1 MNSLAENLTES
12 EVDELYELLEQTE
25 RERVAPKFDAWR
37 SPAPYKI
44 AFGGRGAGAK
54 TESAFSLA
62 VQFCETPDYFGD
74 KVNVLVT
81 REVEST
87 IDLSSYEAVVK
98 KVKTLGYERW
108 TVQKKTILNR
118 KNGSRLAFRGLSDLT
133 ADNFRGAQD
142 LDILIVEE
150 AHNIGYLAWQTV
162 LPSMRKLGCEVW
174 VLFNRVEDM
183 DPCYDLFVKNERPG
197 SIVLEL
203 RPGNID
209 NPWFD
214 QSSLPEKR
222 DADYKRDPD
231 EAAHIW
237 EGLPRKQGER
247 SVLSRVAIRDA
258 MDREVEAS
266 APEELGVDVARFGDD
281 KTTFAHRKGM
291 KGLKLEERAKIDTQ
305 ETARIA
311 WEMVGRNPSIPIKVD
326 DTGVG
331 GGVTDKLRDLGA
343 NVVPVN
349 FGGAPKDKEKY
360 TSVADEMWFEF
371 PIDEV
376 ELPDDPKL
384 MQELSGR
391 QFKYTSR
398 DQRKIE
404 SKADFKKR
412 IGRSCDRADAWTLA
426 FYQPNTGPLQMSEA
440 TRAALA
446 ARAQG

>member
-1 MNSLAENLTES
+1 MPTENELREL
-12 EVDELYELLEQTE
+12 DELFELVEQTE

-74 KVNVLVT
+74 NVNVLVT

-87 IDLSSYEAVVK
+87 IDLSSYQAVVK
-98 KVKTLGYERW
+98 KVKSLGYERW
-108 TVQKKTILNR
+108 TVQKQTILNR
-118 KNGSRLAFRGLSDLT
+118 KNGSKLAFRGLSDLT
-133 ADNFRGAQD
+133 ADNFRGLQD

-150 AHNIGYLAWQTV
+150 GHGVGYRAWQTV
-162 LPSMRKLGCEVW
+162 LPSMRKKGCEVW
-174 VLFNRVEDM
+174 VLFNRVEDV

-203 RPGNID
+203 RPGNLD

-214 QSSLPEKR
+214 QSELPEKR

-237 EGLPRKQGER
+237 EGLPRKQGDR
-247 SVLSRVAIRDA
+247 SVLSRVAIREA
-258 MDREVEAS
+258 MDRVVEHGK
-266 APEELGVDVARFGDD
+266 PIELGVDVARFGDD
-281 KTTFAHRKGM
+281 KTVFVLRKGM
-291 KGLKLEERAKIDTQ
+291 AVAEVKEVSKMDTQ
-305 ETARIA
+305 EVARIA
-311 WEMVGRNPSIPIKVD
+311 FDMVGRDKSVPIKVD
-326 DTGVG
+326 DSGVG
-331 GGVTDKLRDLGA
+331 GGVTDKLRDMGS
-343 NVVPVN
+343 NVFPIN
-349 FGGAPKDKEKY
+349 FGGTPKDKEKY
-360 TSVADEMWFEF
+360 TSVADEMWFEL
-371 PIDEV
+371 PIDEIQ
-376 ELPDDPKL
+376 LPDDQKL

-404 SKADFKKR
+404 AKGDFKRR
-412 IGRSCDRADAWTLA
+412 IGRSPDVSDATILA
-426 FYQPNTGPLQMSEA
+426 FYQSSSGPIAMSTEI
-440 TRAALA
+440 RSALA
-446 ARAQG
+446 ARGKR